1 MDKANILTRIK
12 ELFTSQED
20 YKFMDYKTM
29 DGRIL
34 RCDGEGLDVGSKIT
48 EITADG
54 EIPLEDGEYTLEDGM
69 VLTIVGGIVDRM
81 KESDESIS
89 EEDMKIEQDMTE
101 VSTQEF
107 SETTLLDGT
116 KVRIDGDLAVGNK
129 VEVEIDGEWRQAPE
143 GQHNLADG
151 RVIYVDADG
160 MINEIQTPDTKKVDE
175 VGMEEVFSSLELLLE
190 KINTLTNELTSVKE
204 ENESLKS
211 RVDMFAKAPSV
222 EPINQSITL
231 KNTTKED
238 KLKFFGNR

>member
-12 ELFTSQED
+12 ELFSTQED

-34 RCDGEGLDVGSKIT
+34 RCESDGLDVGSKIT
-48 EITADG
+48 EITQDG
-54 EIPLEDGEYTLEDGM
+54 EVPVEDGEYTLEDGM
-69 VLTIVGGIVDRM
+69 VLTIAGGMVDRM
-81 KESDESIS
+81 TESEDSIG
-89 EEDMKIEQDMTE
+89 EEDMKVEEVMNE

-129 VEVEIDGEWRQAPE
+129 VEVEIDGEYVKAPE

-190 KINTLTNELTSVKE
+190 KINSLTNELTSVKN

-211 RVDMFAKAPSV
+211 RIDMFAKAPSA
-222 EPINQSITL
+222 EPINQKINL
-231 KNTTKED
+231 IKNSKED
-238 KLKFFGNR
+238 KLKFFANR